1 MKLIVGLGNPGLQY
15 EKTRH
20 NIWFV
25 MIDTFVDINKLGS
38 FSYDSKYKSE
48 LLTATIDDEKVIFC
62 KPQTYMNRSG
72 DAVAPL
78 AQFYKITPKDIIV
91 IHDEID
97 FVTGRIALKVGWSA
111 AGHNGLKSLIERL
124 GSPDFARIRVGV
136 DRPTHNAMVADY
148 VLSTF
153 KPEEKKLL
161 EEKYS
166 EVEKIIETFLK
177 G

>member
-1 MKLIVGLGNPGLQY
+1 M
-15 EKTRH
+15 
-20 NIWFV
+20 
-25 MIDTFVDINKLGS
+25 
-38 FSYDSKYKSE
+38 
-48 LLTATIDDEKVIFC
+48 
-62 KPQTYMNRSG
+62 
-72 DAVAPL
+72 
-78 AQFYKITPKDIIV
+78 
-91 IHDEID
+91 
-97 FVTGRIALKVGWSA
+97 
-111 AGHNGLKSLIERL
+111 KSLIERL

>member
-1 MKLIVGLGNPGLQY
+1 
-15 EKTRH
+15 
-20 NIWFV
+20 

-97 FVTGRIALKVGWSA
+97 FVTGRIALKVG
-111 AGHNGLKSLIERL
+111 
-124 GSPDFARIRVGV
+124 
-136 DRPTHNAMVADY
+136 
-148 VLSTF
+148 
-153 KPEEKKLL
+153 
-161 EEKYS
+161 
-166 EVEKIIETFLK
+166 
-177 G
+177 